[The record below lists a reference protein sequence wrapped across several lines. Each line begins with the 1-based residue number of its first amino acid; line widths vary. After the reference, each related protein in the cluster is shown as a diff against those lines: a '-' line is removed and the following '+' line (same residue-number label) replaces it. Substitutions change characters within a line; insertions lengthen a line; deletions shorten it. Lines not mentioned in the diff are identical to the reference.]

1 MRLGMW
7 EMLVILGII
16 VILFGA
22 KRIPDIMGG
31 VGEGI
36 KNFKK
41 SVKAVEEDEEA
52 KSKEA

>member
-7 EMLVILGII
+7 ELLAIAVLLVF
-16 VILFGA
+16 LFGA
-22 KRIPDIMGG
+22 KRIPELMGG
-31 VGEGI
+31 IGEGI

-41 SVKAVEEDEEA
+41 SVKGDEGDEA

>member
-7 EMLVILGII
+7 ELMLIFALVVFI
-16 VILFGA
+16 FGA
-22 KRIPDIMGG
+22 KRIPEMMGG
-31 VGEGI
+31 IGEGI

-41 SVKAVEEDEEA
+41 SVKSDDSEDA